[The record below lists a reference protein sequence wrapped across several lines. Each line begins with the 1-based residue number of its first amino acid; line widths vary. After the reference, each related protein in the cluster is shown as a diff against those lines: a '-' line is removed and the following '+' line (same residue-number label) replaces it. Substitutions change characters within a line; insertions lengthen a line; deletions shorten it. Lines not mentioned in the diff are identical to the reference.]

1 MDINMTGHKPIPN
14 MPSWIEEASED
25 DPIYKRGF
33 VFGGTY
39 SRNSSKSTP
48 ETTSQESKEPLT
60 IEEAYEEA
68 ALRLAKEKAPKL
80 GKDQ

>member
-1 MDINMTGHKPIPN
+1 MSTNGKVTRPGV
-14 MPSWIEEASED
+14 PSWLESASED
-25 DPIYKRGF
+25 DPIYKRGL

-39 SRNSSKSTP
+39 SINSSKSTP

-68 ALRLAKEKAPKL
+68 ALRAMKVLEQRYQAKK
-80 GKDQ
+80 